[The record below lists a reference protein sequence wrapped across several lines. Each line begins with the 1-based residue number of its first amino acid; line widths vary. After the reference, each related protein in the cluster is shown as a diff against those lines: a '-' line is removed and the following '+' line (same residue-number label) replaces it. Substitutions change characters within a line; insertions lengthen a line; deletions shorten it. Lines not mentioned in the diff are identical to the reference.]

1 MKKWFQPEFWSDPKL
16 SIHAIHL
23 KNEETTS
30 TFATYW
36 ILKNHAYNQE
46 IERAKRKIEKKIRR
60 FFREKPNSYVWSQYI
75 SRDFAFSTVPCL
87 KLLWWS
93 LFLFIC
99 FMISSFKKYCPNSLC
114 VVCPKRKRKSK
125 FRVFQQ
131 KLLTILIRLPV
142 YMTHYLLILLFAFCI
157 SFIPSFHYFL
167 SPR

>member
-1 MKKWFQPEFWSDPKL
+1 MISTRILIRSKIIHPCHSFEKWRNYFYFCYLLNSKESRLQSR
-16 SIHAIHL
+16 
-23 KNEETTS
+23 
-30 TFATYW
+30 
-36 ILKNHAYNQE
+36 
-46 IERAKRKIEKKIRR
+46 ERAKRKIEKNKKIFKGKTQLKCLISIHIKR
-60 FFREKPNSYVWSQYI
+60 FCFFYCAMPEIAMMIVIFCLFVSWSHH
-75 SRDFAFSTVPCL
+75 L
-87 KLLWWS
+87 KNTAQ
-93 LFLFIC
+93 
-99 FMISSFKKYCPNSLC
+99 NSLC